1 MFFHFHKLNKGFYL
15 FCLFLE
21 SMVNFQNKKKLHLI
35 LVISIAFLL
44 TMEQNF
50 AFTIILCSLR
60 YSSQIQERM
69 NKGADLV

>member
-1 MFFHFHKLNKGFYL
+1 MFFIFINLTRDFIY
-15 FCLFLE
+15 FAY
-21 SMVNFQNKKKLHLI
+21 FQNLWWTSKTKKKLLLI

-44 TMEQNF
+44 MEQNF